1 MDIES
6 IIEQLENTIG
16 LIEQD
21 GQDWWDERDIP
32 MLKQIIDV
40 LSDYETKVG

>member
-6 IIEQLENTIG
+6 IIEQLEIAIG
-16 LIEQD
+16 LIEQN
-21 GQDWWDERDIP
+21 GQDYLDERDIP

-40 LSDYETKVG
+40 LAHSETKAQ